1 MGGEVSRFSLGTGQA
16 VALMAGGF
24 MIAALSFAFGAIL
37 FWSPAGPSSSGGAT
51 SAAAGG
57 QVASAGGTAGGEAEA
72 DDGGVL
78 GTASRKVSTQYDS
91 SVYIMK
97 NKAGDVIGDGAVDAT
112 KEAVEPGV
120 EAASHAVASVLPSSI
135 SHYVPWLAG
144 AALYKAEGNAKESLG
159 NVVEDNFEAAAD
171 AVKPGGGSGDGT
183 AASPGTPGVP
193 AAASTGSVR
202 GGSVPGGAGMAATAT
217 ASPPGSGISPTGMV
231 TPAAWGGER
240 WTIRLGRFATAAN
253 ADTFASE
260 LSRRGVPA
268 RVTVS
273 SDGGRYWSFVQSGS
287 YDGRG
292 AAEMALRDLQARGYG
307 GSIISEGGSGF

>member
-37 FWSPAGPSSSGGAT
+37 FWSPASGPSSTSG
-51 SAAAGG
+51 AAPTGAGG
-57 QVASAGGTAGGEAEA
+57 QVASADGAAEGEGGGLAGVAG
-72 DDGGVL
+72 
-78 GTASRKVSTQYDS
+78 RKASTQYDS

-97 NKAGDVIGDGAVDAT
+97 NKAGDLVGDSAVDAT
-112 KEAVEPGV
+112 KEAVGPGV

-135 SHYVPWLAG
+135 ANYVPWLAG
-144 AALYKAEGNAKESLG
+144 AAMYKAEGNAKESLG
-159 NVVEDNFEAAAD
+159 NVVEDNFQAAAE
-171 AVKPGGGSGDGT
+171 AVKPGGSGTGDVASSGAAASASAGT
-183 AASPGTPGVP
+183 APATSGKAVGGGAGAP
-193 AAASTGSVR
+193 AAASTGVAAS
-202 GGSVPGGAGMAATAT
+202 GMAA
-217 ASPPGSGISPTGMV
+217 SGMV

-253 ADTFASE
+253 ADTFAGE

-268 RVTVS
+268 RVAIA

-287 YDGRG
+287 YEGRG

-307 GSIISEGGSGF
+307 GSVVSEGGSGF

>member
-1 MGGEVSRFSLGTGQA
+1 
-16 VALMAGGF
+16 MAGGF

-37 FWSPAGPSSSGGAT
+37 FWSPASSQSASG
-51 SAAAGG
+51 SAAQATAGG
-57 QVASAGGTAGGEAEA
+57 QVASADGAEEGDSGLVGAAGRK
-72 DDGGVL
+72 
-78 GTASRKVSTQYDS
+78 ASVQYDS

-97 NKAGDVIGDGAVDAT
+97 NKAGDLLGDSAVDAT

-135 SHYVPWLAG
+135 AHYVPWLAG

-159 NVVEDNFEAAAD
+159 NVVEDNFEAAAM
-171 AVKPGGGSGDGT
+171 AVKPGGDGSDGGNAP
-183 AASPGTPGVP
+183 AASGSS
-193 AAASTGSVR
+193 ASAGRVATGGAGAPSAVS
-202 GGSVPGGAGMAATAT
+202 GSVPGTGGAVAG
-217 ASPPGSGISPTGMV
+217 GMV

-253 ADTFASE
+253 ADTFAGE

-268 RVTVS
+268 RVAVA

-287 YDGRG
+287 YEGRG

-307 GSIISEGGSGF
+307 GSVVSEGGSGF

>member
-1 MGGEVSRFSLGTGQA
+1 
-16 VALMAGGF
+16 MAGGF

-37 FWSPAGPSSSGGAT
+37 FWSPAGPSSSGGTA

-57 QVASAGGTAGGEAEA
+57 QAVPAGSEAES
-72 DDGGVL
+72 DGGGAL
-78 GTASRKVSTQYDS
+78 GMASRKVSTQYDS

-112 KEAVEPGV
+112 KDAVEPGV

-183 AASPGTPGVP
+183 AASPGTAGGVATASAGIVPGGSARAAP
-193 AAASTGSVR
+193 TAAASL
-202 GGSVPGGAGMAATAT
+202 PAT
-217 ASPPGSGISPTGMV
+217 GISPTGMV